1 MRKSEVLKTT
11 QVQRYSDQFRLLLNC
26 SNFWNNTEC
35 TWQNSKNLKLNSY
48 LSKTVDLKVGEKTLK
63 SLKRHPSTHSS
74 WWRRAEHVLQTST
87 TFCLSRRLQEVFARG
102 LLEDVLKK
110 TSCKHI
116 LQTSE
121 RRLGRWK
128 TVPLKTASRR
138 LQNVLENK
146 KCLQGYGTETRGI

>member
-1 MRKSEVLKTT
+1 MKYSKLLRYKGTRISSDYYLIVSIFEIILNVHDKTQKISNWIATYLKP
-11 QVQRYSDQFRLLLNC
+11 FN
-26 SNFWNNTEC
+26 
-35 TWQNSKNLKLNSY
+35 
-48 LSKTVDLKVGEKTLK
+48 LKVGKKTLK
-63 SLKRHPSTHSS
+63 SLKRHPRTDSS

-102 LLEDVLKK
+102 LLEGVLKK

-116 LQTSE
+116 LQTPE
-121 RRLGRWK
+121 RHLGRWK
-128 TVPLKTASRR
+128 FVPLKTASRR